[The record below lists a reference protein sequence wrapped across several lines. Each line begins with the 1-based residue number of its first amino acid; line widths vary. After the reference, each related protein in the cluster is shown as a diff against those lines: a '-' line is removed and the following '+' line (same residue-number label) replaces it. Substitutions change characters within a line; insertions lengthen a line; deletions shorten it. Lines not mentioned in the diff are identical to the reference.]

1 MCVLYKMYK
10 SLYRILMNFALQ
22 DFPSDHLQVV
32 VRALYF
38 AIQSCPRE
46 PCQGDPGSTL
56 GDLGSR
62 AWQKRSQLHDRTKQ
76 VDSMVVSHIW
86 NIWTRP
92 HHAI

>member
-1 MCVLYKMYK
+1 MCDLYKMYK

-56 GDLGSR
+56 GDLGFSSLGHGR
-62 AWQKRSQLHDRTKQ
+62 RGVNCTTGPNKLIPW
-76 VDSMVVSHIW
+76 
-86 NIWTRP
+86 
-92 HHAI
+92 